1 MTNEICYVIIII
13 EVRALKRYVY
23 FQPNKFDLKDE
34 GSDCMIR
41 ALAKSENKDW
51 DSTYEM
57 LFMIS
62 RKYHY
67 VFNDKRLFPSLFS
80 ELNYD
85 KISIPVVKGHK
96 RKTVLEFSKEHEEG
110 IYVLQVAHHL
120 VTVVNGQYFDT
131 WDCGIKPIYCAYK
144 KRM

>member
-1 MTNEICYVIIII
+1 M
-13 EVRALKRYVY
+13 KRYVY

-41 ALAKSENKDW
+41 ALAKSESKDW

-80 ELNYD
+80 ELNYLKILLRRKVILNEQT
-85 KISIPVVKGHK
+85 KIS
-96 RKTVLEFSKEHEEG
+96 
-110 IYVLQVAHHL
+110 
-120 VTVVNGQYFDT
+120 
-131 WDCGIKPIYCAYK
+131 
-144 KRM
+144 